1 MGLPDDGQDN
11 TTVINLL
18 TGSPSRRDPHYGLL
32 LNKNGPSA
40 DCSAAGARIRGVEG
54 MPVAAI
60 FPLGF
65 DIRNGTHCGAGA
77 PRFNLSFRTGST
89 PGFRFVGGCSNGVRA
104 PAPQDPL
111 EWSRVRIA
119 AAVDPPIPPG
129 SRIESL
135 SLIFDEGTDTPLID
149 DPLGVGLAVVDNI
162 YVNGRI
168 ITSGTGIAPG
178 GGPGRDDD

>member
-18 TGSPSRRDPHYGLL
+18 TGSPSRSDPHYGLL

-54 MPVAAI
+54 MPVEAV

-89 PGFRFVGGCSNGVRA
+89 PRFRF
-104 PAPQDPL
+104 
-111 EWSRVRIA
+111 
-119 AAVDPPIPPG
+119 
-129 SRIESL
+129 
-135 SLIFDEGTDTPLID
+135 
-149 DPLGVGLAVVDNI
+149 
-162 YVNGRI
+162 
-168 ITSGTGIAPG
+168 G
-178 GGPGRDDD
+178 GGFFTRPRPTPGLPLRRGVPNGPPHPPAAGPARRVAGAPRGGGRPADTAREQ